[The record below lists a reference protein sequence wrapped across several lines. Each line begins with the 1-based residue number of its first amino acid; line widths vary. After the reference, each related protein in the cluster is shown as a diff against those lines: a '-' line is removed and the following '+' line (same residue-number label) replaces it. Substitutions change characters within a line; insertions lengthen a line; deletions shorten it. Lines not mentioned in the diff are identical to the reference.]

1 MQSTIYG
8 TYLLNAVLTVPALAG
23 LDLFGYI
30 SIRHWRGQVMPYL
43 LRAVLEV
50 LGGLLALVLLTV
62 LADLRCLL
70 RLVS

>member
-1 MQSTIYG
+1 M
-8 TYLLNAVLTVPALAG
+8 TYLLNTVLTVPALTG

-30 SIRHWRGQVMPYL
+30 SIRHLRGLVMPYL

-70 RLVS
+70 RIVSQLL

>member
-1 MQSTIYG
+1 
-8 TYLLNAVLTVPALAG
+8 
-23 LDLFGYI
+23 
-30 SIRHWRGQVMPYL
+30 MPYL